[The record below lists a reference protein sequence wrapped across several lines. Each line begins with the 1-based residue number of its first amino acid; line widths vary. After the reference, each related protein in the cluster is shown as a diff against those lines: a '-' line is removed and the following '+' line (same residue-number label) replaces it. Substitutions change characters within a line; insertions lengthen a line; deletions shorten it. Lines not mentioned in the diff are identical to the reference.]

1 MAVTLLHR
9 SLRLQASC
17 SGIPVWFPRGAALF
31 PYHFPDALYCVFITA
46 EAVST
51 GPSGYL
57 FWDFYWILNKY
68 VCHWGS
74 LAGFLTYF
82 IEAVLPDKMLSSYF
96 NSNLVSLL
104 SPCTVSYMFALAEL
118 HLLLFF
124 DVSLTFGALCAGSLG
139 VFLQSSLFGLVAQPS
154 SCGEWQVEGRRLGML
169 CKTEK
174 PKI

>member
-1 MAVTLLHR
+1 
-9 SLRLQASC
+9 
-17 SGIPVWFPRGAALF
+17 
-31 PYHFPDALYCVFITA
+31 
-46 EAVST
+46 
-51 GPSGYL
+51 
-57 FWDFYWILNKY
+57 
-68 VCHWGS
+68 
-74 LAGFLTYF
+74 
-82 IEAVLPDKMLSSYF
+82 
-96 NSNLVSLL
+96 
-104 SPCTVSYMFALAEL
+104 MFALAEL